1 MNAKIRA
8 LAAIPAVALTFSL
21 AACGGSDSKDDA
33 KDTGATASAPADAGA
48 ADAGAAEGGA
58 AGGEAGEEAGEKK
71 EPPLTGAIKEK
82 AEKAALAAHPGTV
95 LKSEEDQENPGLY
108 AVEVKKGDGTS
119 IEVYL
124 DKSFKVVKTKEEGT
138 EENEG

>member
-1 MNAKIRA
+1 MNAKFRA
-8 LAAIPAVALTFSL
+8 LAVIPAVALMFSL
-21 AACGGSDSKDDA
+21 AACSGSDSKDDA
-33 KDTGATASAPADAGA
+33 KDTAATASAP

-58 AGGEAGEEAGEKK
+58 AGGEAGEKDEAGEKK

-82 AEKAALAAHPGTV
+82 AEKAAVAAHPGTV

-108 AVEVKKGDGTS
+108 AVEVRKSDGTA

>member
-8 LAAIPAVALTFSL
+8 LAVIPAVALMFSL

-33 KDTGATASAPADAGA
+33 KDTAATVSAPADAGA
-48 ADAGAAEGGA
+48 GEGGA
-58 AGGEAGEEAGEKK
+58 AGSEAGDEAGEKK

-108 AVEVKKGDGTS
+108 AVEVQKSDGTA

-124 DKSFKVVKTKEEGT
+124 DKSFKVVRTKEEGT

>member
-8 LAAIPAVALTFSL
+8 LAAVPAIALVLSL
-21 AACGGSDSKDDA
+21 SACGGSDSKDDA
-33 KDTGATASAPADAGA
+33 KDTAAEASAPAGG
-48 ADAGAAEGGA
+48 GAAEGGA
-58 AGGEAGEEAGEKK
+58 AAGEAAGGDDDGKV
-71 EPPLTGAIKEK
+71 EPPLTGEIKSK

-124 DKSFKVVKTKEEGT
+124 DKSFRVVKTKEEGT

>member
-1 MNAKIRA
+1 MNAKTRA
-8 LAAIPAVALTFSL
+8 LAAVPAVVLMFSL
-21 AACGGSDSKDDA
+21 AACSGSDSKDDA
-33 KDTGATASAPADAGA
+33 KDTAATASAP
-48 ADAGAAEGGA
+48 AEGGA
-58 AGGEAGEEAGEKK
+58 AGGEAGGDEAGEKK

-82 AEKAALAAHPGTV
+82 AEKAAVAAHPGTV

-108 AVEVKKGDGTS
+108 AVEVKKSDGTE